1 MRVREQAWWIRT
13 FFGLGVLATLG
24 TIVTLFFALGRR
36 PPHMWASATPP
47 VDSREFLAA
56 IAGGVGSSVKTGGEV
71 RLLSNGDAFFPRLLE
86 DLQSARHTIH
96 FSVYIWEKGRLS
108 AEISKVLAQRARAG
122 VKVRLLLDSFGA
134 VHAPHDDLD
143 AMKAAGVQVQ
153 SFRDARFGRFTRF
166 HRRNHC
172 RAIVIDG
179 RVGYTGGA
187 AVADKWLGDARDER
201 EWRDDMFR
209 VTGPLATSLQSVF
222 AQLWTG
228 SRGEMLAGDDVYP
241 QVSPDGSKV
250 VHVSLASAPV
260 HERHPLRI
268 LYGLSFLAARQRL
281 FIASSYFTPD
291 KHTRGFVTERARAGV
306 DVRLLVPGDKTD
318 ALPIRQATHSYVDE
332 LLASGVHV
340 YEFQP
345 TMMHSKYV
353 VIDGKWSVV
362 GSANMDV
369 RSKELNNENVLGILD
384 EGLARDLERAFRS
397 DLARAKELRLDE
409 WRRRGLLK
417 RFLERFCV
425 LFVEQY

>member
-1 MRVREQAWWIRT
+1 
-13 FFGLGVLATLG
+13 
-24 TIVTLFFALGRR
+24 
-36 PPHMWASATPP
+36 
-47 VDSREFLAA
+47 
-56 IAGGVGSSVKTGGEV
+56 
-71 RLLSNGDAFFPRLLE
+71 
-86 DLQSARHTIH
+86 
-96 FSVYIWEKGRLS
+96 
-108 AEISKVLAQRARAG
+108 

-134 VHAPHDDLD
+134 VHAPHDDLE

-153 SFRDARFGRFTRF
+153 TFRDPRFGRFTRF

-201 EWRDDMFR
+201 EWRD
-209 VTGPLATSLQSVF
+209 
-222 AQLWTG
+222 
-228 SRGEMLAGDDVYP
+228 EMLAGDDVYP

-306 DVRLLVPGDKTD
+306 EVRLLVPGDKTD

-384 EGLARDLERAFRS
+384 EGLARDLEHAFRR
-397 DLARAKELRLDE
+397 DLTRAKEIRLDE